1 MENAFGYINDN
12 IRFPVSATKFDDLSV
27 AVRTKRISTFIHSRS
42 KSEPSL
48 SVNNYDTIMN
58 DFRDRYYA
66 WVCDN
71 GVIDVRSKFF
81 ETLSFAECQSLLD
94 FEKSLYMSSFPGHRS
109 EYQKIE
115 LSPLNALSAL
125 VVFSRRHTY
134 NETFLYEIIIFEVI
148 GRRLARGLLGVEK
161 IKIICRPPVFPTFE
175 LIAMSDIE
183 IVGKDRG
190 VLDCYFDG
198 VRPKTCVTK
207 FVPLNFF
214 PFRTFSFPGTD
225 VSVVVYHCSTCRI
238 ESAVLE
244 NLYLSIIL
252 NFENF
257 VSVLRKR
264 ELRIDPFMLRR
275 HLQDYFFLI
284 GDCRCLHR
292 HAGENFGGH
301 LSRFYNNLTDTAKG
315 SDVAFPPVE
324 FVSNVDVFRREMFNL
339 DFRQFCSVSYSGLEV
354 GELRLG
360 VCSYSGGEFVTT
372 NYCIGSSQVAPFR
385 VRIDTKFVT
394 LSEFRI
400 VMMGLYKQ
408 SRFIVF
414 YEGNMKQTFQSML
427 GVRKT
432 RIFFDVSRF
441 VKDLSLRKICLRLNL
456 SHCGYKNVA
465 YKAYLIMRLFLYYA
479 NYFECPKVVR
489 ILRDSSQY
497 FEYN

>member
-1 MENAFGYINDN
+1 MENGFGYINDN
-12 IRFPVSATKFDDLSV
+12 IRFPVHATKFDDLSV

-42 KSEPSL
+42 RSEPSL
-48 SVNNYDTIMN
+48 SVNNYDTMMN

-81 ETLSFAECQSLLD
+81 ETLSFVECQSLLD
-94 FEKSLYMSSFPGHRS
+94 FEKSLYVSSFSGHRS

-125 VVFSRRHTY
+125 VIFSRRHTY

-190 VLDCYFDG
+190 ILDCYFDG

-225 VSVVVYHCSTCRI
+225 VSIVVYHCSTCRI
-238 ESAVLE
+238 ESAILE
-244 NLYLSIIL
+244 KLYLSIIV

-264 ELRIDPFMLRR
+264 ELRIDPFMLIR
-275 HLQDYFFLI
+275 HLRDFFFLLVI
-284 GDCRCLHR
+284 
-292 HAGENFGGH
+292 
-301 LSRFYNNLTDTAKG
+301 
-315 SDVAFPPVE
+315 V
-324 FVSNVDVFRREMFNL
+324 
-339 DFRQFCSVSYSGLEV
+339 
-354 GELRLG
+354 G
-360 VCSYSGGEFVTT
+360 VC
-372 NYCIGSSQVAPFR
+372 
-385 VRIDTKFVT
+385 
-394 LSEFRI
+394 I
-400 VMMGLYKQ
+400 VMRVKILVVILAD
-408 SRFIVF
+408 FI
-414 YEGNMKQTFQSML
+414 
-427 GVRKT
+427 
-432 RIFFDVSRF
+432 
-441 VKDLSLRKICLRLNL
+441 
-456 SHCGYKNVA
+456 
-465 YKAYLIMRLFLYYA
+465 
-479 NYFECPKVVR
+479 
-489 ILRDSSQY
+489 IL
-497 FEYN
+497 